1 MDHQWLQL
9 AKIYFRFVVVVGE
22 MAVTEF
28 VTSAGSTTCLPQK
41 LVTLF
46 CTCIFSSVMDL
57 FLNSYDPKQAD
68 INPTCFKSKELLT

>member
-1 MDHQWLQL
+1 MDHSS
-9 AKIYFRFVVVVGE
+9 RRD
-22 MAVTEF
+22 
-28 VTSAGSTTCLPQK
+28 GSHRVCDFSRINYHRSLPQK